1 MTSGLH
7 RSARF
12 LLPTILLAG
21 AALLVQ
27 ARNGAE
33 HLPLRV
39 ELAAFPGQV
48 GSWAGQDTEIPKYVL
63 DVLGSGEYVSRIYQR
78 AEPAPVDL
86 FVAYFPSQRNGNTVH
101 TPRNCLPGAGWVPTE
116 AGRMWLKRPG
126 GAAVLV
132 NRYVVARGK
141 DRLLVLYWYQAHGR
155 VVASEYWAKFYL
167 VADAIRMGRTD
178 GALIRVI
185 TPVDAEESVAIA
197 QERAVEFSQQVFPL
211 LDSYIPR

>member
-1 MTSGLH
+1 MTSRLH
-7 RSARF
+7 RNARF

-21 AALLVQ
+21 AALFVQ
-27 ARNGAE
+27 ARSGAE

-48 GSWAGQDTEIPKYVL
+48 GSWAGQDTEIPKYAL
-63 DVLGSGEYVSRIYQR
+63 EVLGPGDYLSRIYQR
-78 AEPAPVDL
+78 AEPVPVDL
-86 FVAYFPSQRNGNTVH
+86 FIAYFPSQRNHNTVH

-116 AGRMWLKRPG
+116 AGRTWLKRPG
-126 GAAVLV
+126 GPAVLV
-132 NRYVVARGK
+132 NRYVVARGT

-167 VADAIRMGRTD
+167 VADAIRMARSD
-178 GALIRVI
+178 GALIRVL
-185 TPVDAEESVAIA
+185 TPVDAQESVPIA

-211 LDSYIPR
+211 LDRYIPR